1 MVSGEAYESLA
12 AALDRLP
19 NGFPRTRFNTEIQLL
34 QKIFSRVEAELA
46 GELRGE
52 MEPVSLIAT
61 RIGLPSDTVGRK
73 LVSMAR
79 RGLVWG
85 GSRDGEACFRLAPF
99 IVGIY
104 EAQLDNMDKEMATL
118 FEKYMKDGGA
128 KGMMEAYPALH
139 RVVPAHGSVRSD
151 WILPYDDV
159 KKIIFEA
166 KHFRVRGCICRV
178 QQDLLGTRKCDFPIE
193 NCLMLSHIERPPQP
207 DDIRR
212 EQALE
217 LLDET
222 EEAGLVHT
230 ASNTIHGLSY
240 VCNCCGCCCGILR
253 GINDW
258 GVESSIARANYLAR
272 IDDSKCTGCG
282 VCVERCQVGAI
293 LEADG
298 RYTVNGERCIGCGL
312 CVSTCPGEAIELERK
327 RDEDIQHPPRDYSA
341 WEEMRRHSRGLEQ

>member
-1 MVSGEAYESLA
+1 MSSDVYESLA

-19 NGFPRTRFNTEIQLL
+19 SGFPRTRFNTEIQLL

-46 GELRGE
+46 GDLRGE
-52 MEPVSLIAT
+52 MEPIGLIAT
-61 RIGLPSDTVGRK
+61 RIGLPADTVGRK
-73 LVSMAR
+73 LVSMAK

-104 EAQLDNMDKEMATL
+104 ESQLDSMDEEFAAL
-118 FEKYMKDGGA
+118 FERYMNEGGA

-139 RVVPAHGSVRSD
+139 RVVPARGSVRSE

-159 KKIIFEA
+159 KKIILDA

-178 QQDLLGTRKCDFPIE
+178 QQDLIGKRKCDFPIQ
-193 NCLMLSHIERPPQP
+193 NCLMLSQVERPPDP
-207 DDIRR
+207 DDLSR
-212 EQALE
+212 QQVLE

-222 EEAGLVHT
+222 EEVGLVHT
-230 ASNTIHGLSY
+230 VSNTIHGISY

-253 GINDW
+253 GITEW
-258 GVESSIARANYLAR
+258 GIESSVARANYIAR

-282 VCVERCQVGAI
+282 VCIERCQVGAI
-293 LEADG
+293 SEADG
-298 RYTVNGERCIGCGL
+298 KHAVNRERCIGCGL
-312 CVSTCPGEAIELERK
+312 CVSSCPGEAIELERK
-327 RDEDIQHPPRDYSA
+327 RDKDMEHPPRDYEA
-341 WEEMRRHSRGLEQ
+341 WEGLRLRNRGILS

>member
-1 MVSGEAYESLA
+1 MSESAYETLA

-34 QKIFSRVEAELA
+34 RKIFSRVEAELA

-52 MEPVSLIAT
+52 MEPVSLIAN
-61 RIGLPSDTVGRK
+61 RMDLPADTVGRK

-104 EAQLDNMDKEMATL
+104 EAQLDKMDEEMAAL
-118 FEKYMKDGGA
+118 FEKYMKEGGA

-159 KKIIFEA
+159 KKIILDA

-178 QQDLLGTRKCDFPIE
+178 QQDMLGERKCDFPIE
-193 NCLMLSHIERPPQP
+193 NCLMLSHRERPREP
-207 DDIRR
+207 DDLSR
-212 EQALE
+212 ERALD

-222 EEAGLVHT
+222 EEIGLVHT
-230 ASNTIHGLSY
+230 VSNTIHGLSY
-240 VCNCCGCCCGILR
+240 ICNCCGCCCGILR
-253 GINDW
+253 GITEW
-258 GVESSIARANYLAR
+258 GVENSVARANYLSR
-272 IDDSKCTGCG
+272 IEEASCTGCG
-282 VCVERCQVGAI
+282 ACVERCQVDAI
-293 LEADG
+293 VEVDG
-298 RYTVNGERCIGCGL
+298 KYAVDSERCIGCGL
-312 CVSTCPGEAIELERK
+312 CVSACPVGAIELERK
-327 RDEDIQHPPRDYSA
+327 RDKDTKHPPRDYAA
-341 WEEMRRHSRGLEQ
+341 WEEMRRHSRGLE